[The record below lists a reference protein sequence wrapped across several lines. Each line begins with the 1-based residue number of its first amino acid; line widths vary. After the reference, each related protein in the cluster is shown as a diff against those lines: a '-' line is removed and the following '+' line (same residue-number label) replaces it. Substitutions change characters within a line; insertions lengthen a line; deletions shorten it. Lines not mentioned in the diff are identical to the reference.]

1 MKNPSGY
8 GSIDRM
14 KGNRRKPYRVRIT
27 TDYTIDE
34 TGRARQ
40 VQRTLGTYATYQEA
54 ADALSAYN
62 RNPVALDDEITFA
75 EVFRQYMEKAAR
87 KLAPKTVKAYRAA
100 YGDLSP
106 LHDRTF
112 RKLRRADLQRVIDD
126 SGLGFA
132 MLQTVLAVLR
142 NMYKYALKTDLTDAD
157 YSRNVDIAQYRPTK
171 EEQKAARKIHKS
183 LTEDELSVL
192 WANSADPFVREVL
205 MLCYSGLRIA
215 EYLALTPEDIDTDA
229 RIIAIDAAKTPSGTR
244 RVPIAQKTAAM
255 WAELREARKIPDTR
269 TAETQYKEFADRL
282 SAKMAELE
290 LPDHLPHDTRYTC
303 ATLMH
308 RAKVDLLTRKRILG
322 HVVKDITE
330 GVYTDTADAELLAAI
345 DSI

>member
-1 MKNPSGY
+1 MGEDGK
-8 GSIDRM
+8 
-14 KGNRRKPYRVRIT
+14 
-27 TDYTIDE
+27 
-34 TGRARQ
+34 ARQ
-40 VQRTLGTYATYQEA
+40 IQRTIGFYATYEEA
-54 ADALSAYN
+54 VEALAAYN

-106 LHDRTF
+106 LHDRPF

-126 SGLGFA
+126 SGLGFS

-157 YSRNVDIAQYRPTK
+157 YSKNVDIAQYRPTK
-171 EEQKAARKIHKS
+171 EEQKSARKIHKS

-215 EYLALTPEDIDTDA
+215 EYLNLTPEDIDTDA

-244 RVPIAQKTAAM
+244 RVPIAQKTADM
-255 WAELREARKIPDTR
+255 WEKLRDERKTPDPR
-269 TAETQYKEFADRL
+269 TESSRYKEFAERL
-282 SAKMAELE
+282 SAKMAELG

-303 ATLMH
+303 ATMMH

-322 HVVKDITE
+322 HAVTDITE

>member
-1 MKNPSGY
+1 MKNPNGY

-14 KGNRRKPYRVRIT
+14 KGNCRKPYRVRIT

-34 TGRARQ
+34 SGRARQ
-40 VQRTLGTYATYQEA
+40 IQRALGTYATYQEA
-54 ADALSAYN
+54 VDALAAYN

-75 EVFRQYMEKAAR
+75 EVWRQYMEKASR
-87 KLAPKTVKAYRAA
+87 QLAPKTVHAYRAA
-100 YGDLSP
+100 YGDLAP
-106 LHDRTF
+106 LHSLPF

-126 SGLGFA
+126 SGLGYA

-142 NMYKYALKTDLTDAD
+142 NMYKYALQNDLADAD

-171 EEQKAARKIHKS
+171 EERKSAGKIHKAM
-183 LTEDELSVL
+183 TEEELSVL
-192 WANSADPFVREVL
+192 WDHSADPFVREVL

-215 EYLALTPEDIDTDA
+215 EYLNLAPEGIDTDA
-229 RIIAIDAAKTPSGTR
+229 RIIAIDAAKTPSGVR
-244 RVPIAQKTAAM
+244 RVPIARKTVNM
-255 WAELREARKIPDTR
+255 WTELQEVRRTPDPR
-269 TAETQYKEFADRL
+269 TESRRYKEFSERL
-282 SAKMAELE
+282 NAKMAELG
-290 LPDHLPHDTRYTC
+290 LPDHRPHDTRYTC

-322 HVVKDITE
+322 HVVTDITE
-330 GVYTDTADAELLAAI
+330 DVYTDTADADLIAAI